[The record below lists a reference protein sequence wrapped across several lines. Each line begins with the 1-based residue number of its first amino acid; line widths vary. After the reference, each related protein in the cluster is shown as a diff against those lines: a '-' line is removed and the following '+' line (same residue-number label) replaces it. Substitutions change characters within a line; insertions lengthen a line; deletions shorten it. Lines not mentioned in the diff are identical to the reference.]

1 MYATIWRYGHVAGSS
16 EDVARAGR
24 DLATLLCKAP
34 GFVSY
39 AVLGAEDGGYAAV
52 SLFESRA
59 DLDEADRLITQWTA
73 EHLAGLL
80 PDAPEITSG
89 EVLAQRGI

>member
-1 MYATIWRYGHVAGSS
+1 MYATIRRYGHVTGSP
-16 EDVARAGR
+16 EDVARAGLE
-24 DLATLLCKAP
+24 LAAILCKAP

-39 AVLGAEDGGYAAV
+39 AVLDAEDGGCAAV

-59 DLDEADRLITQWTA
+59 DLDEADRLIAQWTA

-89 EVLAQRGI
+89 EVLAQRGV